1 MHAAIVLL
9 VLILTYVGMA
19 AGRIA
24 WLQVDRT
31 GTALLAVIAL
41 LASGAMTSDDF
52 GCRSSRFCSP

>member
-31 GTALLAVIAL
+31 GSALLAVIAL
-41 LASGAMTSDDF
+41 
-52 GCRSSRFCSP
+52 FCSR